1 MNMKNIFIACDTS
14 SIKKVKEI
22 IEQSQFKLKGYKIG
36 YKFGLEFFYSKDG
49 RKFLEKS
56 KVKNLWLDVKLFDIP
71 NTSSAAIKSLR
82 DLKNIA
88 YITVH
93 ISGGLE
99 MLKTIKKM
107 VKKHNEK
114 LKIIGVTILTSFSN
128 STIKRVGHTKSIK
141 NLVKKQA
148 LLARSAKIDG
158 VVCSAHEIKF
168 IKKIC
173 KKMEI
178 ITPGIRFKGEK
189 LNDQKRVMSPKEAFN
204 NGATSIVMGRSII
217 KGNIKN
223 NIQKLIKSLS

>member
-1 MNMKNIFIACDTS
+1 M
-14 SIKKVKEI
+14 
-22 IEQSQFKLKGYKIG
+22 
-36 YKFGLEFFYSKDG
+36 
-49 RKFLEKS
+49 
-56 KVKNLWLDVKLFDIP
+56 KLFDIP

-204 NGATSIVMGRSII
+204 NGATSLVMGRSITN
-217 KGNIKN
+217 GNIKN

>member
-128 STIKRVGHTKSIK
+128 STIKGVGHTKSIK

>member
-1 MNMKNIFIACDTS
+1 MKNIFIACDTS

-22 IEQSQFKLKGYKIG
+22 IEQSRFKLKGYKIG

-128 STIKRVGHTKSIK
+128 STIKKVGHTKSIK